1 MPSENTSRS
10 EDAQPSPA
18 GATREGG
25 LKRRRYL
32 AAAALL
38 GGGVTVGAVFA
49 PVGLAGAQTDD
60 EDADT
65 TEDQDSE
72 DTDTT
77 VDQDADDQDSDERD
91 GDRRRGH
98 RHGRG
103 AGLEAMSELFGLS
116 EDELRAEFEAG
127 NSLADIAAA
136 QGMTND
142 ELIAGLLA
150 AAEERLDEA
159 VTEGKLDEAEAAER
173 LAEAEER
180 IPELIERTPGEG
192 GFGRGHGHRHGRG
205 LGFGEA
211 LEELGIST
219 DELQA
224 GREAGMTLAEIAA
237 EQGVAEAD
245 LVDALVANAIE
256 KVDQAVEAGRLDADR
271 AAEVK
276 ENADERIAELID
288 TEPGERNGHSHPHRH
303 GGRTGGS
310 DADADADADSDAD
323 AGETEETGL
332 TT

>member
-1 MPSENTSRS
+1 MPSENTPLS
-10 EDAQPSPA
+10 EDARPSPT
-18 GATREGG
+18 GATQDSGP
-25 LKRRRYL
+25 KRRRYL

-65 TEDQDSE
+65 T
-72 DTDTT
+72 
-77 VDQDADDQDSDERD
+77 VDQDADDQDTDDQD
-91 GDRRRGH
+91 GDRRGGH
-98 RHGRG
+98 RHRHGHG
-103 AGLEAMSELFGLS
+103 ARLEAVSELLGMS

-127 NSLADIAAA
+127 NSLADVAAA
-136 QGMTND
+136 QGVTND
-142 ELIAGLLA
+142 ELSAGMLA

-159 VTEGKLDEAEAAER
+159 VSEGKIDEAEAAER
-173 LAEAEER
+173 LAELEER
-180 IPELIERTPGEG
+180 IPELIEQAPGEG

-219 DELQA
+219 DELRA
-224 GREAGMTLAEIAA
+224 GREAGMTLAEVAA

-256 KVDQAVEAGRLDADR
+256 KVDEAVEAGRLDADR

-288 TEPGERNGHSHPHRH
+288 TEPGERRGHSHPHRH
-303 GGRTGGS
+303 GGRDGGR
-310 DADADADADSDAD
+310 ADGADDGAEADDG
-323 AGETEETGL
+323 AGETGDTSL
-332 TT
+332 ST